1 MVSITWSGPVAS
13 LPLPVNTPVPSQEDL
28 VISNLTVNITG
39 PSFEGEYRCIA
50 QYTNCIGTTTSNPTN
65 FIILLPPTISEGPVD
80 QVVDVESNVSL
91 TCTAN
96 LDTVNLNTVSI
107 TWTGPVTDPIVQEVT
122 ATDSITSTLT
132 VSEVEINNGG
142 EYTCTAGNEA
152 GSDSASSILYIRPVI
167 TPAMILTS
175 AGENVTL
182 TCGVQD
188 TPPGTFQWEKMNL
201 TGMFNP
207 LANESERNLTLYPV
221 EFGDEGTY
229 RCIVNTSQFGE
240 QMSSLSVITGK

>member
-1 MVSITWSGPVAS
+1 MVNVTWSGPVAS

-28 VISNLTVNITG
+28 MISNLTVNITS
-39 PSFEGEYRCIA
+39 PSFEGEYRCTA

-132 VSEVEINNGG
+132 VSKVEINNGG

-152 GSDSASSILYIRPVI
+152 GSDSASSILYI

-175 AGENVTL
+175 SGENVTL

-188 TPPGTFQWEKMNL
+188 NPPGTFQWEKMNR

-240 QMSSLSVITGK
+240 QISVIGK

>member
-1 MVSITWSGPVAS
+1 MVNITWSGPVAS

-28 VISNLTVNITG
+28 MISNLTVNITG
-39 PSFEGEYRCIA
+39 PSFEGDYRCTA

-65 FIILLPPTISEGPVD
+65 FIILLPPTISKGPLD
-80 QVVDVESNVSL
+80 QVVDVDSNISL

-96 LDTVNLNTVSI
+96 FLDTVFI
-107 TWTGPVTDPIVQEVT
+107 TWTAPVTDLIVQEVT
-122 ATDSITSTLT
+122 TADSITSTLT
-132 VSEVEINNGG
+132 VNEVEINNGG
-142 EYTCTAGNEA
+142 EYTCTVGNEA
-152 GSDSASSILYIRPVI
+152 GSNSASSILYIRPVI

-175 AGENVTL
+175 VGEDVTL

-201 TGMFNP
+201 SGIFNP
-207 LANESERNLTLYPV
+207 LANESEHNLTLYPV
-221 EFGDEGTY
+221 EFGDEGSY

-240 QMSSLSVITGK
+240 QMSSISVITGK